1 MVINLQRIENPQMM
15 EVYVNGPRNAN
26 RLFIFGGTAVF
37 NWHRTDES
45 WAGDVMFIP
54 MTTIPGRP
62 VIPPDRWVDAVA
74 VASLASI
81 HFRETIRRD
90 RVGFA
95 VNSVRPSPPSG
106 DFHEEYGIN
115 VSLAL
120 IGNDVR
126 LYRVSFQLTVLA
138 RI

>member
-1 MVINLQRIENPQMM
+1 MPDLQRIENPQMM

-37 NWHRTDES
+37 NWHRTAES
-45 WAGDVMFIP
+45 WTREWMYISMG
-54 MTTIPGRP
+54 TIPGRP
-62 VIPPDRWVDAVA
+62 AIAPDRWIDAVA

-81 HFRETIRRD
+81 YFRETIKRD
-90 RVGFA
+90 RAGFA
-95 VNSVRPSPPSG
+95 VDSVRPEPPSG

-115 VSLAL
+115 AQLAL
-120 IGNDVR
+120 RGNDVR
-126 LYRVSFQLTVLA
+126 FYRVSFQLTVLA